1 MSQKRHQS
9 LFGVIYNPLEQN
21 EALIQIQNAAR
32 VSVHKTFL
40 QNLVKNENF
49 WVLIPLI
56 DSKYCLNAFN
66 HGIPNW
72 LTKRLYEVIIQIQI
86 ILKVPLHVTDKT
98 LTRNVLQN

>member
-49 WVLIPLI
+49 WVLIRLI
-56 DSKYCLNAFN
+56 DSNYWLNAFN
-66 HGIPNW
+66 HEY
-72 LTKRLYEVIIQIQI
+72 LT
-86 ILKVPLHVTDKT
+86 D
-98 LTRNVLQN
+98 